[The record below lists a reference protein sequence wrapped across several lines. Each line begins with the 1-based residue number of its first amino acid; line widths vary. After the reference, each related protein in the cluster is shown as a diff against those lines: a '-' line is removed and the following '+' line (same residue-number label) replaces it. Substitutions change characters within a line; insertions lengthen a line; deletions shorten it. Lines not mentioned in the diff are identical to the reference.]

1 MWELPLFLMEAKMSH
16 SVDTHSVIGMIGTI
30 LSISLSQINTI
41 VSLAVGLVTLFY
53 MIVKTARLLNQDKDA
68 IQQSDSDKG

>member
-1 MWELPLFLMEAKMSH
+1 MWELPLFYMEAKMSH
-16 SVDTHSVIGMIGTI
+16 SVDTHSVVGMIGTV

-53 MIVKTARLLNQDKDA
+53 MVVKTARLLNQDKDA

>member
-1 MWELPLFLMEAKMSH
+1 MWELPLFYMEANMSH
-16 SVDTHSVIGMIGTI
+16 SVDTHSVIGMIGTF
-30 LSISLSQINTI
+30 LSIGLSQINTI

-53 MIVKTARLLNQDKDA
+53 MLIKTARLLNQDKDA

>member
-1 MWELPLFLMEAKMSH
+1 MWELPLFLMEANMSH
-16 SVDTHSVIGMIGTI
+16 SVDTHSVIGMIGTF
-30 LSISLSQINTI
+30 LSIGLSQINTI

-53 MIVKTARLLNQDKDA
+53 MLIKTARLLNQDKDA

>member
-1 MWELPLFLMEAKMSH
+1 MWELPLFLMEANMSH
-16 SVDTHSVIGMIGTI
+16 SVDTHSVVGMIGTV
-30 LSISLSQINTI
+30 LSIGLSQINMI

-53 MIVKTARLLNQDKDA
+53 MLIKTARLLNQDKDA